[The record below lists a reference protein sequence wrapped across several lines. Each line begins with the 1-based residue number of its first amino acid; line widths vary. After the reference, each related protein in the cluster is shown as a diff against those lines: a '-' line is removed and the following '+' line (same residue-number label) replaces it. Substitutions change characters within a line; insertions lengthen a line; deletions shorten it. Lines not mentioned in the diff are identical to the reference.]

1 YVALPNRI
9 GPGASFLDLGSGSF
23 FAHEV
28 GHYLGLYHTFPGWS
42 DLFGPVYSGQ
52 TPANAAAADQTVI
65 NYIMANGGTVDEL
78 DGDQMSDT
86 APDPS
91 PILFRA
97 HAQDICSNPSIT
109 ITGTWRDRPI
119 SFTLQPDP
127 NNIMSYFAACSAL
140 GPARFSPQQNLVSS
154 KR

>member
-1 YVALPNRI
+1 GIPGKVLCLLRWGSDPFSPTGNGNAYPPPGACPLPLNMNDVEQNYVALPNRI

-65 NYIMANGGTVDEL
+65 NYIMANGGTVDAL
-78 DGDQMSDT
+78 DGDRMSDT

-97 HAQDICSNPSIT
+97 HAQDIC
-109 ITGTWRDRPI
+109 
-119 SFTLQPDP
+119 
-127 NNIMSYFAACSAL
+127 
-140 GPARFSPQQNLVSS
+140 
-154 KR
+154 